1 MMRQK
6 LGEDLEAAIQICG
19 LDNPLPC
26 IKELDQH
33 SKIKCSDVGILEE
46 FVPKSIKCSLA
57 SELQVRNVKLK
68 INELS

>member
-6 LGEDLEAAIQICG
+6 LGEDLETAIQICG

-26 IKELDQH
+26 IRELDQH
-33 SKIKCSDVGILEE
+33 SKIQDSDVGILEE
-46 FVPKSIKCSLA
+46 FVPKSNKCSPA
-57 SELQVRNVKLK
+57 SELQVRNVRLK